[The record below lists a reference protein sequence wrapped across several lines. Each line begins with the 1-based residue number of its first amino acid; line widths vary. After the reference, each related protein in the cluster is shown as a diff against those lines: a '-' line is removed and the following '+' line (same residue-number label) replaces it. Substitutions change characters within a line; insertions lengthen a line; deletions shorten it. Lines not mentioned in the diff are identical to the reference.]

1 MKHSDSLHTWILPDW
16 EEILWGTH
24 ACTQT
29 KVAGITSYLPLSNFG
44 TFNELQG

>member
-24 ACTQT
+24 A